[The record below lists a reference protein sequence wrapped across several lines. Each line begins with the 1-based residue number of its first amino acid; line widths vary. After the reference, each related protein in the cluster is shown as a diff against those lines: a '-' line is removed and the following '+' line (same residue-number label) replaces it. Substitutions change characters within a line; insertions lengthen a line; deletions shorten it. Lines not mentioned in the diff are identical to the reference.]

1 MKIQVLQ
8 KAAAVLDLLGS
19 SEAVSFTDVWR
30 GAGLNKTTV
39 AHLLE
44 TLQDVGYAE
53 KTTDGRYRLG
63 PQLLELAQRRLRRMV
78 LRELAEAHALALA
91 GKIGAT
97 ATVAALEGGQ
107 RHKLAKA
114 TAQAGPVLD
123 DTSERHVDLYTTA
136 TGRLLLAYADD
147 HQRAQALA
155 YYGRPGPQWPEVTE
169 GALLAAALAAIR
181 QAGVAVVGAVGAE
194 GQALAV
200 PVWGP
205 DGRVWAALGC
215 VAGARQGAPEPLK
228 ATLRGAAEQFAAD
241 LKQRLGE
248 GSPRPPAEA

>member
-1 MKIQVLQ
+1 MKIQVLH

-19 SEAVSFTDVWR
+19 SDAVSFTDVWR
-30 GAGLNKTTV
+30 GTGLNKTTV

-53 KTTDGRYRLG
+53 KTADGRYRLG
-63 PQLLELAQRRLRRMV
+63 PQLLDLAGRRLRRMI

-91 GKIGAT
+91 GQTGGT
-97 ATVAALEGGQ
+97 ATVATLEGGQ

-123 DTSERHVDLYTTA
+123 DTSERRVDLYTTA
-136 TGRLLLAYADD
+136 TGRLLLAYADAD
-147 HQRAQALA
+147 ERARALEC
-155 YYGRPGPQWPEVTE
+155 YGWPEARWPEVTDE
-169 GALLAAALAAIR
+169 ATLAAALAAIR
-181 QAGVAVVGAVGAE
+181 QEGVAVAGAAGTEAHAV
-194 GQALAV
+194 AV
-200 PVWGP
+200 PVRGP

-215 VAGARQGAPEPLK
+215 SGRSATEALT
-228 ATLRGAAEQFAAD
+228 ATLRRAAAQFATD

-248 GSPRPPAEA
+248 GRPRPPAEA